1 MDRSLAWQARAARIL
16 CEAPKASHGFDRA
29 AFANDP
35 RIKAMKWERWIFGEA
50 LNAIRPGNQS
60 M

>member
-16 CEAPKASHGFDRA
+16 CEAPKASYGFDRA

-35 RIKAMKWERWIFGEA
+35 HIKAMKWERWIFG
-50 LNAIRPGNQS
+50 RR
-60 M
+60 